1 MADGNAVPGTA
12 MPPLVTAQRAET
24 ILVTGGA
31 GLLGREIVRAA
42 TARGYHVVALAHT
55 DLDVTDAPAVRSV
68 VRAHTPTHVI
78 HCAAYTAVD
87 RAESEPE
94 LAMRVN
100 RDGTEYVAKAA
111 AQAGA
116 GLVYFSTDY
125 VFDGSK
131 TAPYLP
137 SDAPA
142 PVSAYGRSKL
152 AGEYAAADAHPDPL
166 IIRTGWLYG
175 GGGSSFIQAIL
186 DRAATGKALRVVDDQ
201 HGRPTWTRTL
211 AEGTLDLL
219 DAGAEGVV
227 HFADGGEATWV
238 DLARAALTLSGY
250 EVEVEPVSTE
260 EWGAPA
266 PRPRYSV
273 LDVTATE
280 AVLGR
285 SMMHWREALRRFLEE
300 ESK

>member
-1 MADGNAVPGTA
+1 MDG
-12 MPPLVTAQRAET
+12 
-24 ILVTGGA
+24 
-31 GLLGREIVRAA
+31 
-42 TARGYHVVALAHT
+42 
-55 DLDVTDAPAVRSV
+55 
-68 VRAHTPTHVI
+68 
-78 HCAAYTAVD
+78 
-87 RAESEPE
+87 AESEPE

-100 RDGTEYVAKAA
+100 RDGTESVAKAA

-125 VFDGSK
+125 VFDGLK
-131 TAPYLP
+131 VEPYLS
-137 SDAPA
+137 SDSPA
-142 PVSAYGRSKL
+142 PVNSYGRSKL

-186 DRAATGKALRVVDDQ
+186 KRAATGKGLRVVDDQ
-201 HGRPTWTRTL
+201 HGRPTWTRNL
-211 AEGTLDLL
+211 AEGTLELL
-219 DAGAEGVV
+219 DAGAKGVV

-250 EVEVEPVSTE
+250 EIEVEPVSTE

-273 LDVTATE
+273 LDLTATE
-280 AVLGR
+280 AVLGC

-300 ESK
+300 ESE

>member
-1 MADGNAVPGTA
+1 VG
-12 MPPLVTAQRAET
+12 ET
-24 ILVTGGA
+24 VFVTGAA
-31 GLLGREIVRAA
+31 GLLGREMVRAA

-87 RAESEPE
+87 GAESEPE

-100 RDGTEYVAKAA
+100 RDGTESVAKAA

-125 VFDGSK
+125 VFDGLK
-131 TAPYLP
+131 VEPYLS
-137 SDAPA
+137 SDSPA
-142 PVSAYGRSKL
+142 PVNSYGRSKL

-186 DRAATGKALRVVDDQ
+186 KRAATGKGLRVVDDQ
-201 HGRPTWTRTL
+201 HGRPTWTRNL
-211 AEGTLDLL
+211 AEGTLELL
-219 DAGAEGVV
+219 DAGAKGVV

-250 EVEVEPVSTE
+250 EIEVEPVSTE

-273 LDVTATE
+273 LDLTATE
-280 AVLGR
+280 AVLGC

-300 ESK
+300 ESE

>member
-1 MADGNAVPGTA
+1 MG
-12 MPPLVTAQRAET
+12 ET
-24 ILVTGGA
+24 VFVTGAA
-31 GLLGREIVRAA
+31 GLLGREMVRAA

-87 RAESEPE
+87 GAESEPE

-100 RDGTEYVAKAA
+100 RDGTESVAKAA

-125 VFDGSK
+125 VFDGLK
-131 TAPYLP
+131 VEPYLS
-137 SDAPA
+137 SDSPA
-142 PVSAYGRSKL
+142 PVNSYGRSKL

-186 DRAATGKALRVVDDQ
+186 KRAATGKGLRVVDDQ
-201 HGRPTWTRTL
+201 HGRPTWTRNL
-211 AEGTLDLL
+211 AEGTLELL
-219 DAGAEGVV
+219 DAGAKGVV
-227 HFADGGEATWV
+227 HFADRGEATWV

-250 EVEVEPVSTE
+250 EIEVEPVSTE

-273 LDVTATE
+273 LDLTATE
-280 AVLGR
+280 AVLGC

-300 ESK
+300 ESE

>member
-1 MADGNAVPGTA
+1 MG
-12 MPPLVTAQRAET
+12 ET
-24 ILVTGGA
+24 VFVTGAA
-31 GLLGREIVRAA
+31 GLLGREMVRAA

-87 RAESEPE
+87 GAESEPE

-100 RDGTEYVAKAA
+100 RDGTESVAKAA

-125 VFDGSK
+125 VFDGLK
-131 TAPYLP
+131 VEPYLS
-137 SDAPA
+137 SDSPA
-142 PVSAYGRSKL
+142 PVNSYGRSKL

-186 DRAATGKALRVVDDQ
+186 KRAATGKGLRVVDDQ
-201 HGRPTWTRTL
+201 HGRPTWTRNL
-211 AEGTLDLL
+211 AEGTLELL
-219 DAGAEGVV
+219 DAGAKGVV

-250 EVEVEPVSTE
+250 EIEVEPVSTE

-273 LDVTATE
+273 LDLTATE
-280 AVLGR
+280 AVLGC

-300 ESK
+300 ESE

>member
-1 MADGNAVPGTA
+1 MG
-12 MPPLVTAQRAET
+12 ET
-24 ILVTGGA
+24 VFVTGAA
-31 GLLGREIVRAA
+31 GLLGREMVRAA

-87 RAESEPE
+87 GAESEPE

-100 RDGTEYVAKAA
+100 RDGTESVAKAA

-125 VFDGSK
+125 VFDGLK
-131 TAPYLP
+131 VEPYLS
-137 SDAPA
+137 SDSPA
-142 PVSAYGRSKL
+142 PVNSYGRSKL
-152 AGEYAAADAHPDPL
+152 AGEYAAADAHPNPL

-186 DRAATGKALRVVDDQ
+186 KRAATGKGLRVVDDQ
-201 HGRPTWTRTL
+201 HGRPTWTRNL
-211 AEGTLDLL
+211 AEGTLELL
-219 DAGAEGVV
+219 DAGAKGVV

-250 EVEVEPVSTE
+250 EIEVEPVSTE

-266 PRPRYSV
+266 PRPRDSV
-273 LDVTATE
+273 LDLTATE
-280 AVLGR
+280 AVLGC

-300 ESK
+300 ESE

>member
-1 MADGNAVPGTA
+1 VG
-12 MPPLVTAQRAET
+12 ET
-24 ILVTGGA
+24 VLVTGAA
-31 GLLGREIVRAA
+31 GLLGREMVRAA

-87 RAESEPE
+87 GAESEPE

-100 RDGTEYVAKAA
+100 RDGTESVAKAA

-125 VFDGSK
+125 VFDGLK
-131 TAPYLP
+131 VEPYLS
-137 SDAPA
+137 SDSPA
-142 PVSAYGRSKL
+142 PVNSYGRSKL

-186 DRAATGKALRVVDDQ
+186 KRAATGKGLRVVDDQ
-201 HGRPTWTRTL
+201 HGRPTWTRNL
-211 AEGTLDLL
+211 AEGTLELL
-219 DAGAEGVV
+219 DAGAKGVV

-250 EVEVEPVSTE
+250 EIEVEPVSTE

-273 LDVTATE
+273 LDLTATE
-280 AVLGR
+280 AVLGC

-300 ESK
+300 ESE

>member
-1 MADGNAVPGTA
+1 M
-12 MPPLVTAQRAET
+12 AET

-31 GLLGREIVRAA
+31 GLLGREIARAA

-68 VRAHTPTHVI
+68 VRAHKPTHVI

-87 RAESEPE
+87 RAESEAE

-100 RDGTEYVAKAA
+100 RDGTESVARAA

-125 VFDGSK
+125 VFDG
-131 TAPYLP
+131 TQTTPYLS

-142 PVSAYGRSKL
+142 PVNSYGRSKL

-175 GGGSSFIQAIL
+175 GGGSSFVQAIL
-186 DRAATGKALRVVDDQ
+186 ERAATGKALRVVNDQ
-201 HGRPTWTRTL
+201 HGRPTWTRNL
-211 AEGTLDLL
+211 AEGTLDLMT
-219 DAGAEGVV
+219 AGTQGMV
-227 HFADGGEATWV
+227 HLADGGEATWL
-238 DLARAALTLSGY
+238 DLARAAVTLAGY
-250 EVEVEPVSTE
+250 EVDVQPVSTE
-260 EWGAPA
+260 AWGAPA

-273 LDVTATE
+273 LDLAETE

>member
-1 MADGNAVPGTA
+1 MG
-12 MPPLVTAQRAET
+12 ET
-24 ILVTGGA
+24 VFVTGAA
-31 GLLGREIVRAA
+31 GLLGREMVRAA

-87 RAESEPE
+87 GAESEPE

-100 RDGTEYVAKAA
+100 RDGTESVAKAA
-111 AQAGA
+111 AQASA

-125 VFDGSK
+125 VFDGLK
-131 TAPYLP
+131 VEPYLS
-137 SDAPA
+137 SDSPA
-142 PVSAYGRSKL
+142 PVNSYGRSKL

-186 DRAATGKALRVVDDQ
+186 KRAATGKGLRVVDDQ
-201 HGRPTWTRTL
+201 HGRPTWTRNL
-211 AEGTLDLL
+211 AEGTLELL
-219 DAGAEGVV
+219 DAGAKGVV

-250 EVEVEPVSTE
+250 EIEVEPVSTE

-273 LDVTATE
+273 LDLTATE
-280 AVLGR
+280 AVLGC

-300 ESK
+300 ESE

>member
-1 MADGNAVPGTA
+1 MG
-12 MPPLVTAQRAET
+12 ET
-24 ILVTGGA
+24 VFVTGAA
-31 GLLGREIVRAA
+31 GLLGREMVRAA

-87 RAESEPE
+87 GAESEPE

-100 RDGTEYVAKAA
+100 RDGTESVAKAA

-125 VFDGSK
+125 VFDGLK
-131 TAPYLP
+131 VEPYLS
-137 SDAPA
+137 SDSPA
-142 PVSAYGRSKL
+142 PVNSYGRSKL
-152 AGEYAAADAHPDPL
+152 AGEYAAADAHPNPL

-186 DRAATGKALRVVDDQ
+186 KRAATGKGLRVVDDQ
-201 HGRPTWTRTL
+201 HGRPTWTRNL
-211 AEGTLDLL
+211 AEGTLELL
-219 DAGAEGVV
+219 DAGAKGVV

-250 EVEVEPVSTE
+250 EIEVEPVSTE

-273 LDVTATE
+273 LDLTATE
-280 AVLGR
+280 AVLGC

-300 ESK
+300 ESE

>member
-1 MADGNAVPGTA
+1 M
-12 MPPLVTAQRAET
+12 AET

-42 TARGYHVVALAHT
+42 TTRGYHVVALAHT
-55 DLDVTDAPAVRSV
+55 DLDVTDAPAVRSAL
-68 VRAHTPTHVI
+68 RTHAPTHVI
-78 HCAAYTAVD
+78 HCAGYTAVD

-100 RDGTEYVAKAA
+100 RDGTESVAKAA
-111 AQAGA
+111 AQAGT

-125 VFDGSK
+125 VFDG
-131 TAPYLP
+131 TQTTPYLP

-142 PVSAYGRSKL
+142 PVNAYGRSKL
-152 AGEYAAADAHPDPL
+152 AGEYAAADAHPGPL

-186 DRAATGKALRVVDDQ
+186 ERAVGGKALSVVDDQ
-201 HGRPTWTRTL
+201 HGRPTWTRNL
-211 AEGTLDLL
+211 AEGTLDLMT
-219 DAGAEGVV
+219 AGTHQGMV
-227 HFADGGEATWV
+227 HLADGGEATWLE
-238 DLARAALTLSGY
+238 LARAAVTLAGY
-250 EVEVEPVSTE
+250 EVDVQPVSTE
-260 EWGAPA
+260 AWGAPA